1 VTSSSEQR
9 DLLVEIGTEE
19 LPPKALRTLSQAFA
33 DHFAAA
39 LNQARLEFG
48 SLRPFAS
55 PRRLAV
61 LVGGLAEQTPDQDIE
76 RRGPALRAAF
86 DEDGCPTRAA
96 EGFARSCGVA
106 VEDLDKLETDKG
118 SWLVF
123 RSHQAGQPA
132 ARLIP
137 ELLHQALE
145 SLPIPRRMR
154 WGDGEARFVR
164 PVHWTVLL
172 FGEDVID
179 AEILGVRTGRASRGH
194 RFHHPGPIEIPAPAE
209 YEVLLESE
217 GRVIADFDRRAET
230 VRARV
235 EAAALELQG
244 RAVIDPAL
252 LDEVT
257 AMVEWP
263 VAVTGQFE
271 ERFLAVPHEALIS
284 TMSTNQKYFHLVDTG
299 DRLLPY
305 FITVSNI
312 ESRDPAVV
320 RAGNER
326 VIRPRFADA
335 EFFWNQDRKER
346 LDSRLPRLKTIV
358 FGQRLGTLFDKTRR
372 MEKLASHIAGQLDS
386 DKTLAARA
394 AELCKCD
401 LLTDMV
407 TEFPGLQGVMGRYYA
422 EHDGEDP
429 AVCRALDEYYK
440 PRHAGDTLPDDA
452 TSQALALADRLDTLV
467 GIFAIGRIPTGD
479 KDPYALRRAA
489 LGLLRILIENQL
501 DLDLRQLL
509 QRAAAG
515 YPKPLAA
522 DQAIEPVLGFVTDRL
537 RAYYQDQGIR
547 PDVIEA
553 VTALAPS
560 RPVDMDRRI
569 RAVAT
574 FRRLPEAQ
582 SLAAANKRIGNI
594 LRKVEGRLPDQVE
607 PHRLEAPAEQKL
619 YEALTA
625 LETEVTGQLQAGEYE
640 PALQRLATLRE
651 AIDTFFDEV
660 MVLDEDTK
668 LRNNRIALLNRLHG
682 LFLRV
687 ADISR
692 LQG

>member
-1 VTSSSEQR
+1 MSR

-19 LPPKALRTLSQAFA
+19 LPPRALRTLSQAFA
-33 DHFAAA
+33 DNLAGGLGKAP
-39 LNQARLEFG
+39 LKFG
-48 SLRPFAS
+48 SLKPFAS

-61 LVGGLAEQTPDQDIE
+61 LVRGLDEQTPDQDIE
-76 RRGPALRAAF
+76 RRGPALQAAF

-96 EGFARSCGVA
+96 EGFARSCGVT
-106 VEDLDKLETDKG
+106 VEDLDTLESDKG
-118 SWLVF
+118 TWLVY
-123 RSHQAGQPA
+123 RTHQAGQPA
-132 ARLIP
+132 ASLVP
-137 ELLHQALE
+137 DLVHQALE
-145 SLPIPRRMR
+145 ALPIPRRMR
-154 WGDGEARFVR
+154 WGDGDAQFVR
-164 PVHWTVLL
+164 PVHWAVLL
-172 FGEDVID
+172 FGEEVID

-194 RFHHPGPIEIPAPAE
+194 RFHHPRPIDIPAPAE

-263 VAVTGQFE
+263 VAVAGRFE

-284 TMSTNQKYFHLVDTG
+284 TMSANQKYFHLVDGG

-312 ESRDPAVV
+312 ESRDPDVV

-346 LDSRLPRLKTIV
+346 LDSRLPRLKSVV
-358 FGQRLGTLFDKTRR
+358 FEQRLGSLFDKTRR
-372 MEKLASHIAGQLDS
+372 VEKLASHIAKALGS
-386 DKTLAARA
+386 DTSLAARA
-394 AELCKCD
+394 AELSKCD

-407 TEFPGLQGVMGRYYA
+407 TEFPGLQGIMGRYYA

-429 AVCRALDEYYK
+429 AVCRALDDYYR
-440 PRHAGDTLPDDA
+440 PRHAGDTLPDEA

-467 GIFAIGRIPTGD
+467 GIFAIGQIPTGD

-489 LGLLRILIENQL
+489 LGLLRILIEKQL
-501 DLDLRQLL
+501 DLDLKQLL
-509 QRAAAG
+509 KQAAAG
-515 YPKPLAA
+515 YPKGLAA
-522 DQAIEPVLGFVTDRL
+522 GKAIEPVLGFVTDRL

-553 VTALAPS
+553 VTALRPG

-569 RAVAT
+569 RAVAA
-574 FRRLPEAQ
+574 FRQLPEAQ

-594 LRKVEGRLPDQVE
+594 LRKVEGRLPDKVKPE
-607 PHRLEAPAEQKL
+607 LLEAPAEQKL

-625 LETEVTGQLQAGEYE
+625 LDAEVTRQLQAGEYE

-651 AIDTFFDEV
+651 AVDTFFDEV
-660 MVLDEDTK
+660 MVMDEDAG